1 MKAVEWEIFPL
12 DRQLELWEKHW
23 SAGVAKE
30 AVWLSGVVGSY
41 EAAEA
46 VMSRVGKIKMSDST
60 LWRRVEKWGQRF
72 LEVEQQQR
80 QQATRLPVRNELL
93 RPEQQQPGRKGVAM
107 DGAMVHILQEG
118 WKELKVGCVFE
129 LEVRP
134 TFDKE
139 RQAWSDLA
147 HASNNSY
154 VAHLGG
160 PELFG
165 QLLWSEAQSRGWEQH
180 FETQVIGDGA
190 LWIWNLAQQHFF
202 DSRQTVD
209 WYHASQ
215 HLYSAAQVYYPDE
228 PTRTQRWF
236 DQAETTLFQG
246 QAEQIAQ
253 TLRTRATQLPQA
265 AETLNTEAAYFEN
278 NKRRMNYLEDREEG
292 YLIGSGM
299 VESGAKQFKA
309 RFCGPG
315 MRWSRPGLERLIP
328 IRAVI
333 LSHSF
338 DTLWPKVYNSPPI

>member
-1 MKAVEWEIFPL
+1 MKAVAWEIFPL

-23 SAGVAKE
+23 SAGLAKE

-72 LEVEQQQR
+72 LEVEQQHR

-93 RPEQQQPGRKGVAM
+93 RPEHQQPGRKGVAM

-134 TFDKE
+134 TFDKQ
-139 RQAWSDLA
+139 RQVWSEMA

-165 QLLWSEAQSRGWEQH
+165 QLLWSEAQSRGWEHH

-190 LWIWNLAQQHFF
+190 LWLWNLAQQHFF

-209 WYHASQ
+209 WYHANQ
-215 HLYSAAQVYYPDE
+215 HLYSAAQAYYPNE
-228 PTRTQRWF
+228 PAQAQRWF
-236 DQAETTLFQG
+236 DQAETSLFQG
-246 QAEQIAQ
+246 HAAQIAKA
-253 TLRTRATQLPQA
+253 LRHRATQLPQV
-265 AETLNTEAAYFEN
+265 AEVLATEAGYFEN
-278 NKRRMNYLEDREEG
+278 NKRRMDYLECREEG

-328 IRAVI
+328 IRAAI

-338 DTLWPKVYNSPPI
+338 DTLWPKVYNSPPN